1 MALCYIAAMDVRP
14 LLRWYSRN
22 ARALPW
28 RRTRN
33 PYRIWVSEVMLQQTR
48 VETVKPYYARW
59 LRAFPTLQ
67 ALAHARSGDVLRVWE
82 GLGYYARARNLQRAA
97 RVVLRSHAGRV
108 PADPALLR
116 RLPGVGAYTA
126 AAIASIAFDV
136 DTAVLDGNVQ
146 RVLARLH
153 SVRQPI
159 ELPRTQRRL
168 QQLAAQQLPP
178 GKAAQYNQAMME
190 LGALVCLPRNPG
202 CTSCPLRTQCGAQRS
217 QLQALLPVRR
227 AKPRVP
233 HYDVTAGIIRR
244 AGRVLLAQR
253 PVGKLLGG
261 LWEFPGGKREPGE
274 DLPACLKRELREELG
289 LRVRVGAQVQ
299 QLRHAFTHFKITL
312 HAFECAAGRA
322 RPRAL
327 QAAALRWVFP
337 AALAQYPMGKV
348 DRQIANWLVSG
359 LE

>member
-14 LLRWYSRN
+14 LLRWYKRN

-67 ALAHARSGDVLRVWE
+67 ALAHARSADVLRVWE
-82 GLGYYARARNLQRAA
+82 GLGYYARAHNLQRAA

-136 DTAVLDGNVQ
+136 DAAVLDGNVK
-146 RVLARLH
+146 RVLARLY

-159 ELPRTQRRL
+159 ERPRTQQRL
-168 QQLAAQQLPP
+168 QQLATQQLPP

-190 LGALVCLPRNPG
+190 LGALVCLPRNPR
-202 CTSCPLRTQCGAQRS
+202 CSACPLRTQCSAQRS
-217 QLQALLPVRR
+217 QLQALLPS
-227 AKPRVP
+227 
-233 HYDVTAGIIRR
+233 
-244 AGRVLLAQR
+244 
-253 PVGKLLGG
+253 
-261 LWEFPGGKREPGE
+261 
-274 DLPACLKRELREELG
+274 
-289 LRVRVGAQVQ
+289 
-299 QLRHAFTHFKITL
+299 
-312 HAFECAAGRA
+312 AA
-322 RPRAL
+322 PL
-327 QAAALRWVFP
+327 T
-337 AALAQYPMGKV
+337 
-348 DRQIANWLVSG
+348 
-359 LE
+359 